1 MYDLEEILKKS
12 IAEHA
17 SDIHFT
23 VGRPPCYRVDG
34 VLSPV
39 VGERLTPETLNEL
52 LDPVLDTRH
61 NEELQKNGQT
71 DFAYAIPGVGRF
83 RVNVFLQRGTYASV
97 MRCLPFEIPL
107 PETLGIP
114 KEVIEITRHKRGLV
128 LVTGP
133 TGSGK
138 STTLASLL
146 HVINQNYPYH
156 IITLEDPIEYVYTPK
171 KAIINQREVGVDVE
185 DYEHGL
191 YASLREDP
199 DVILIGEMRTPET
212 IETALVAAETGHLVF
227 STIHTNSAVDSI
239 DRIVGV
245 FPENKQPQIR
255 LQLSMTLKA
264 VLAQQ
269 LVPRATGRGR
279 AAACELMMITP
290 PVRNLIRDGRT
301 PQMQSYLMS
310 GGKDGSVTMD
320 RFLAELAGKGVIM
333 PETAMEAADDPEEMR
348 KNFMFR

>member
-1 MYDLEEILKKS
+1 MYNIEDLIGMAAGEGASDVHLIAGLPPKCRIDGQVMTLTEGALSHEDCEEYGRQLAGEHLKR
-12 IAEHA
+12 IAEIGQLDFSA
-17 SDIHFT
+17 TIA
-23 VGRPPCYRVDG
+23 GRRIRINLFRQQGSVSAALRI
-34 VLSPV
+34 LSN
-39 VGERLTPETLNEL
+39 T
-52 LDPVLDTRH
+52 
-61 NEELQKNGQT
+61 
-71 DFAYAIPGVGRF
+71 IPQLEDLG
-83 RVNVFLQRGTYASV
+83 
-97 MRCLPFEIPL
+97 LPQAVRQFSRWNK
-107 PETLGIP
+107 GI
-114 KEVIEITRHKRGLV
+114 V
-128 LVTGP
+128 LVTGE

-138 STTLASLL
+138 STTLAAILDE
-146 HVINQNYPYH
+146 INRNRPLH
-156 IITLEDPIEYVYTPK
+156 IITLEDPIEYVYTPQR
-171 KAIINQREVGVDVE
+171 AIINQRQVGMDVE

-191 YASLREDP
+191 YAALREDP
-199 DVILIGEMRTPET
+199 DVILIGEMRSPET
-212 IETALVAAETGHLVF
+212 IETALMAAETGHLVF